1 MEGNS
6 ISSSSNRRK
15 SVCVK
20 LISEMAA
27 SKTSLAKTSVAT
39 SNSSVDGKQKLMMTA
54 KNSKFSTAESFD
66 KSESGVF
73 GFKHYYVPTY
83 FGNKKETEKDYDWNE
98 YMDMPMS
105 DQHKFIAKIKIFCE
119 NRFDIVILGKSNE
132 KNKRLGNIIFKCF
145 LNPLGKEI
153 EDYIGDQY
161 AGTRGDTNLNL
172 RMEDANDSK
181 AIQDMLAVKE
191 DSLRYSQIKV
201 VKVYGLGLRIHVAA
215 TTDKNEKIAQ
225 SVTKQQIQT
234 MANYLSFKKKFKSGY
249 GMNTFLVILDYNGKL
264 PTEGHCM
271 LELLVKLFTIQ
282 VFNSVIFLI
291 EIEHENVGKSTEII
305 EKAKMEIAQKVC
317 CMKEIVLILTIKPL
331 TSKMAKA
338 EINEEGLR
346 IGETVVASAMK
357 IFDAVSRQ
365 TYIDPNPFEPEGM
378 DYHDAIA
385 ITETIKKKYQL
396 KEMDWCTVINH
407 IYTMVPN

>member
-1 MEGNS
+1 MATN
-6 ISSSSNRRK
+6 ISRRK

-20 LISEMAA
+20 LITEMETTM
-27 SKTSLAKTSVAT
+27 TSTKTSVADT
-39 SNSSVDGKQKLMMTA
+39 SIVASTTSSNDRNKTLLSKTSKVDG
-54 KNSKFSTAESFD
+54 SDEP
-66 KSESGVF
+66 GGF
-73 GFKHYYVPTY
+73 GFKHYYVPSY

-105 DQHKFIAKIKIFCE
+105 EQHKFIAKIKIFCE

-132 KNKRLGNIIFKCF
+132 KNKRLGNMIFKCF

-161 AGTRGDTNLNL
+161 AGTRGDTNLTL
-172 RMEDANDSK
+172 ALEDTTESR
-181 AIQDMLAVKE
+181 AIKDMLAVKE

-215 TTDKNEKIAQ
+215 STDKSETIAQ

-264 PTEGHCM
+264 PAEGNCM
-271 LELLVKLFTIQ
+271 IELFVKLFSLQ
-282 VFNSVIFLI
+282 VFNSVIFLVEVELENI
-291 EIEHENVGKSTEII
+291 DKTKEIMD
-305 EKAKMEIAQKVC
+305 KARNEIAQKASC
-317 CMKEIVLILTIKPL
+317 RKEIIEILQIKPL
-331 TSKMAKA
+331 TERMAKA
-338 EINEEGLR
+338 QVNDEGMLV
-346 IGETVVASAMK
+346 GETVVASAIK
-357 IFDAVSRQ
+357 IFDAISRQ
-365 TYIDPNPFEPEGM
+365 TYMDPNPFEPDGM
-378 DYHDAIA
+378 DYHDAVA

-396 KEMDWCTVINH
+396 KEMDWCTVVNH